1 MSPSLIA
8 VLAGAVIGLIL
19 GIFVAR
25 KSAAEKPIRGGSLAN
40 VFHYVGASASVAVLP
55 TILIGTFIY
64 RLGLARNVLL
74 AIGMVAVSAVCLL
87 LYAVF
92 EAQVDRVKS
101 S

>member
-1 MSPSLIA
+1 MSSTWIA
-8 VLAGAVIGLIL
+8 VIVGGVLGLLA

-25 KSAAEKPIRGGSLAN
+25 KSAAEKPIRGGVLASL
-40 VFHYVGASASVAVLP
+40 FHYLGASASVTILP

-64 RLGLARNVLL
+64 RLGLVRNLLL

-92 EAQVDRVKS
+92 ESRIGQVRS